1 MEIKISGTSLY
12 KGEGPPF
19 CQWRSA
25 IAATSLRFDHNF
37 LLKYNSVINYNK
49 NINMFQKWF
58 KFANQNSDKI
68 YVALGQLAILV
79 AVIWVVVYSI
89 LQISTWRGFQFD
101 PFLTIALVYII
112 YQQNKVLKSIQLQ
125 NQKNIE
131 ILGKLVEPKAKN
143 ILALKGGGKRK

>member
-1 MEIKISGTSLY
+1 LGLGLPM
-12 KGEGPPF
+12 
-19 CQWRSA
+19 A
-25 IAATSLRFDHNF
+25 IRDRRYDSSVFDHNF
-37 LLKYNSVINYNK
+37 LIKYNLVINSNK

-68 YVALGQLAILV
+68 YVALGQLAIFV

-101 PFLTIALVYII
+101 PFLTIALVYIV

-131 ILGKLVEPKAKN
+131 ILGKLVEPKVKN
-143 ILALKGGGKRK
+143 TLVVKSRGKRK

>member
-1 MEIKISGTSLY
+1 M
-12 KGEGPPF
+12 
-19 CQWRSA
+19 A
-25 IAATSLRFDHNF
+25 IRDRRYDSSVFDHNF
-37 LLKYNSVINYNK
+37 LIKYNLVINSNK

-68 YVALGQLAILV
+68 YVALGQLAIFV

-101 PFLTIALVYII
+101 PFLTIALVYIV

-131 ILGKLVEPKAKN
+131 ILGKLVEPKVKN
-143 ILALKGGGKRK
+143 TLVVKSRGKRK